1 MQPLL
6 IILLLL
12 SVLTNVL
19 LILLLLRSGQ
29 QNTAEDQTDE
39 IARIVRDEVE
49 AETEVLA
56 DQLRV
61 MQGEVTRTTSASAR
75 DMGTLL
81 AESQRQSQ
89 EAATARLDAI
99 DRAGA
104 ARQRAA
110 NDALLAQLQVLET
123 RLKNLEDTNANR
135 LDGVRATLLQGM
147 ANIRADNNKKLD
159 EIRGTVDEKLEAT
172 LQRRVSE
179 SFRAVSTQLE
189 QVYKGL
195 GEMQNLAADV
205 GSLKQ
210 VLSGVKTRGILGEV
224 QLGAILKEIL
234 APGQYAE
241 NVATVPG
248 SSNRVEY
255 AVKLPG
261 QSGTVWLP
269 IDAKF
274 PGDTYAHLQD
284 AQASGDPA
292 AVAAARRQLETVVRQ
307 EAKDIH
313 DKYIEVPYTTAFG
326 ILFLPFEGL
335 YAEVVN
341 CGLPEILQRD
351 YKINI
356 AGPSTMA
363 ALLNAL
369 QMGFRTLAIQ
379 KRSGEVWQILG
390 AVKTEFEKFGSG
402 LQSMQRHLNQTG
414 NDLEELIGT
423 RSRAITRKLESV
435 QQLEP
440 TEAADLLGLAEGGS
454 RISTQ
459 NSEID
464 RQDNAPRLRR
474 KDDAGMPM
482 CYNKDRRQV
491 RPAWRSVHRPRLST
505 RRDCFYERDPLGT
518 DFDAAGQHCAG
529 HLPDHAAGCRHGC
542 ALFADWL
549 ADFAGRCCRCG
560 QLRHLPA
567 RHLYDFAF
575 AAGQRGGHYGGAVLH
590 YTALHAGGDRGAYY
604 LRIFDDS
611 GHDQYPDRSQPQ
623 ALGRHPV
630 VGAADHRH
638 CLCAA
643 GCIRPVCAGRFHRAD
658 DAHCRYHAGIQ
669 RCG

>member
-12 SVLTNVL
+12 SILTNVL

-89 EAATARLDAI
+89 ETATARLDAI

-159 EIRGTVDEKLEAT
+159 EIRGTVDEKLETT

-179 SFRAVSTQLE
+179 SFRAVSTQ
-189 QVYKGL
+189 
-195 GEMQNLAADV
+195 
-205 GSLKQ
+205 LKQ

-482 CYNKDRRQV
+482 
-491 RPAWRSVHRPRLST
+491 
-505 RRDCFYERDPLGT
+505 
-518 DFDAAGQHCAG
+518 
-529 HLPDHAAGCRHGC
+529 
-542 ALFADWL
+542 
-549 ADFAGRCCRCG
+549 
-560 QLRHLPA
+560 
-567 RHLYDFAF
+567 
-575 AAGQRGGHYGGAVLH
+575 
-590 YTALHAGGDRGAYY
+590 
-604 LRIFDDS
+604 
-611 GHDQYPDRSQPQ
+611 
-623 ALGRHPV
+623 
-630 VGAADHRH
+630 
-638 CLCAA
+638 
-643 GCIRPVCAGRFHRAD
+643 
-658 DAHCRYHAGIQ
+658 
-669 RCG
+669 

>member
-1 MQPLL
+1 MEFLAGL
-6 IILLLL
+6 YTLLL
-12 SVLTNVL
+12 VT
-19 LILLLLRSGQ
+19 ICLLLAVVLWKLNKPRNGGDYEELKRWMQQQLDAQAKDFAARQAAMAEQNYTAIRSVSETLQTSVQSMSTTLAQGQSGQ
-29 QNTAEDQTDE
+29 QQILTQRLQSLEAANTQKLEE
-39 IARIVRDEVE
+39 
-49 AETEVLA
+49 
-56 DQLRV
+56 LRK
-61 MQGEVTRTTSASAR
+61 T
-75 DMGTLL
+75 L
-81 AESQRQSQ
+81 AENM
-89 EAATARLDAI
+89 TA
-99 DRAGA
+99 
-104 ARQRAA
+104 
-110 NDALLAQLQVLET
+110 LQAE
-123 RLKNLEDTNANR
+123 NA
-135 LDGVRATLLQGM
+135 
-147 ANIRADNNKKLD
+147 KKLD
-159 EIRGTVDEKLEAT
+159 EIRHTVDEQ
-172 LQRRVSE
+172 LQDALQKRVTE
-179 SFRAVSTQLE
+179 SFKAVNDQLE

-351 YKINI
+351 YKINL

-379 KRSGEVWQILG
+379 KRSGEVWTILG
-390 AVKTEFEKFGSG
+390 AVKTEFEKFGAG

-414 NDLEELIGT
+414 SDLEELIGP

-435 QQLEP
+435 QQLDP
-440 TEAADLLGLAEGGS
+440 DTATELLGIE
-454 RISTQ
+454 
-459 NSEID
+459 E
-464 RQDNAPRLRR
+464 
-474 KDDAGMPM
+474 
-482 CYNKDRRQV
+482 
-491 RPAWRSVHRPRLST
+491 
-505 RRDCFYERDPLGT
+505 
-518 DFDAAGQHCAG
+518 
-529 HLPDHAAGCRHGC
+529 
-542 ALFADWL
+542 
-549 ADFAGRCCRCG
+549 
-560 QLRHLPA
+560 
-567 RHLYDFAF
+567 
-575 AAGQRGGHYGGAVLH
+575 
-590 YTALHAGGDRGAYY
+590 
-604 LRIFDDS
+604 
-611 GHDQYPDRSQPQ
+611 
-623 ALGRHPV
+623 
-630 VGAADHRH
+630 
-638 CLCAA
+638 
-643 GCIRPVCAGRFHRAD
+643 
-658 DAHCRYHAGIQ
+658 
-669 RCG
+669 